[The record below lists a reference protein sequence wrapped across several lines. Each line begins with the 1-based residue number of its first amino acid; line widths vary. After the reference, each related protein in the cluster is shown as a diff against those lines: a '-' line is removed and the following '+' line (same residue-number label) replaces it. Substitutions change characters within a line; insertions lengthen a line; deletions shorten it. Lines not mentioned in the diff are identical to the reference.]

1 MTWVVDDQGAAKDI
15 SLTASS
21 GNPEID
27 NLALGQVRQHHFVRI
42 LDHGKPGSYTMT
54 RTFRFEELFIMPN
67 KQ

>member
-42 LDHGKPGSYTMT
+42 LDHGKPVPLMKS
-54 RTFRFEELFIMPN
+54 RLFRFEELFIMPN